1 MTQQMSLLE
10 GNKLKSRGMSLAACR
25 QAELLERAR
34 RIAVSLAEEHGTV
47 DICDVLEL
55 MPDVPTGNWLG
66 SVFTGH
72 RFERVGFIRS
82 RRVSSHGRFVSNW
95 RLRR

>member
-1 MTQQMSLLE
+1 MTQQMNLLE
-10 GNKLKSRGMSLAACR
+10 SNRLKQRGMNLAACR

-34 RIAVSLAEEHGTV
+34 RIAVSLAEEHGTT
-47 DICDVLEL
+47 DIDSVVEL

-66 SVFTGH
+66 SVFACG
-72 RFERVGFIRS
+72 RWERVGFIRS